1 MVGTSRRRLL
11 VGMVGVVAAACV
23 RPAARAPATASTQ
36 QPPELTAWEREAK
49 AILSDALETLR
60 TFEVFTA
67 FRVAAAGQSDRRAAN
82 ELAWD
87 PPGFRAWDEATH
99 VARGLHGRS
108 EQLLQSIATRQLD
121 ASQWREQRD
130 WAQWAHDLLDVGDAL
145 DAFRMRVAYLPTGS
159 DGTAAWEVLDRAW
172 ARFDAAAANWG
183 VSRAER
189 IGCGATS

>member
-1 MVGTSRRRLL
+1 M
-11 VGMVGVVAAACV
+11 
-23 RPAARAPATASTQ
+23 
-36 QPPELTAWEREAK
+36 WEREAK

-60 TFEVFTA
+60 TFEVFAA
-67 FRVAAAGQSDRRAAN
+67 FRVASAGQPDRRAPN

-130 WAQWAHDLLDVGDAL
+130 WAQWAHDLLDLGDAL
-145 DAFRMRVAYLPTGS
+145 DAYRGRAERLGA
-159 DGTAAWEVLDRAW
+159 GTDATEALDVLDRAW

-183 VSRAER
+183 VSRAEL
-189 IGCGATS
+189 IGCGSQVS